1 MIIMSEYFDQS
12 GNKIDMELLQA
23 FVESN
28 SIWRPA
34 SVQQEP
40 ETRLT
45 QWRVFKVKGLPD
57 EAETIHFVGR
67 AEWEGRVC
75 SPVQEYDPTTKRG
88 VTRSGRVYELLGPS
102 GHNGDAMYVWA
113 RWCHINNI
121 EEVTDVTAEY
131 ENV

>member
-1 MIIMSEYFDQS
+1 MSEYFDAA
-12 GNKIDMELLQA
+12 GNKIDMEQLAAVLEA
-23 FVESN
+23 T

-45 QWRVFKVKGLPD
+45 QWRVFKVKGLPH
-57 EAETIHFVGR
+57 EEETIHFVGR

-75 SPVQEYDPTTKRG
+75 SPVQTYDPTNKRG

-113 RWCHINNI
+113 RWCNINDI
-121 EEVTDVTAEY
+121 QEVEDITEEY
-131 ENV
+131 E

>member
-1 MIIMSEYFDQS
+1 MIIMSEYFDEA
-12 GNKIDMELLQA
+12 GNKIDMELLAA

-28 SIWRPA
+28 SIWKA
-34 SVQQEP
+34 KSVKDEP

-57 EAETIHFVGR
+57 VGETIHFVGY
-67 AEWEGRVC
+67 AGYEGRVC
-75 SPVQEYDPTTKRG
+75 SPVQEYDPMTKRG

-121 EEVTDVTAEY
+121 EEVTDITEGY
-131 ENV
+131 END